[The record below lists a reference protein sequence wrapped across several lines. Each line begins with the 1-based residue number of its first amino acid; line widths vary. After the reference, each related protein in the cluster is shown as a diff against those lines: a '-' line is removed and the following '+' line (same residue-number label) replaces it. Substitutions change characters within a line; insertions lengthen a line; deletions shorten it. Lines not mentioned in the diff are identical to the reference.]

1 MIMIIILILV
11 SIILIISMIIFL
23 QRHGKDLD
31 LDGVFEGND
40 GDVDHH
46 HHQDHL
52 DHHDHNHDQGGD
64 LDLDGVVESNVA
76 VIGATRVD
84 SRAAV
89 KRVKAM
95 ISNYS

>member
-46 HHQDHL
+46 HQDHL

-64 LDLDGVVESNVA
+64 LDLDGVVESNVT

-84 SRAAV
+84 SRAGLLLLLL
-89 KRVKAM
+89 
-95 ISNYS
+95 SFL